1 METNKIYHG
10 NCVEKLKE
18 IEANKVDLIYFDP
31 PFFTQRKH
39 SLTNKDN
46 SKTYE
51 FDDKYNSIEEYLELV
66 ENVLL
71 ESKRV
76 LKNTGSVFLHCDK
89 TASHNIRV
97 VMDKIFGREN
107 FQSEIIWSYKRWS
120 NAKKGLL
127 NSHQVIFFYSKTQDF
142 KFNTLYTDYSAT
154 TNLDQI
160 LQDRERN
167 ENGKSD
173 YKKDENGN
181 VILGKEKKGVPL
193 SDVWEIP
200 YLNPKAKERTGY
212 PTQKPVLL
220 LNQILN
226 IVTDE
231 GDLVVD
237 PFCGSGTTCVS
248 AKSLKRQFIGI
259 DISKDAVELANS
271 RLEEMVISE
280 SNLLNKGTNEY
291 QEKTEKELAIL
302 QNINAFPVQ
311 RNSGIDGFLKDHFEG
326 MPVPVKI
333 QGEYETIEDAIEK
346 LEKAS
351 YGKDYKM
358 KILIQTRETG
368 ISRLFGFESDVTIM
382 KSLELQTKD
391 LLKKNNEGITRVL
404 QNGGL
409 SASMIV
415 WCKVQ
420 VQFFN

>member
-18 IEANKVDLIYFDP
+18 MEANKVDLIYFDP

-46 SKTYE
+46 SKTYQ
-51 FDDKYNSIEEYLELV
+51 FDDKFNSIEAYLELV

-89 TASHNIRV
+89 TASHHIRV
-97 VMDKIFGREN
+97 VMDKILGREN

-120 NAKKGLL
+120 NTKKGLL
-127 NSHQVIFFYSKTQDF
+127 NAHQVIFFYSKTQDF

-160 LQDRERN
+160 LQDRARD
-167 ENGKSD
+167 ENGKSV

-226 IVTDE
+226 IVTNE

-248 AKSLKRQFIGI
+248 AKYLKRQFIGI

-271 RLEEMVISE
+271 RLEKMVISE

-333 QGEYETIEDAIEK
+333 QSEYETIEDAIEK

-358 KILIQTRETG
+358 KILVQTRDTE
-368 ISRLFGFESDVTIM
+368 IRRLFGFDSDVTIV
-382 KSLELQTKD
+382 KSLELQAKE
-391 LLKKNNEGITRVL
+391 LMKKNNEGITWVL
-404 QNGGL
+404 QNR
-409 SASMIV
+409 
-415 WCKVQ
+415 
-420 VQFFN
+420 

>member
-51 FDDKYNSIEEYLELV
+51 FDDKYNSIEEYLKLV
-66 ENVLL
+66 ENVLQQ
-71 ESKRV
+71 SKRV

-127 NSHQVIFFYSKTQDF
+127 NAHQVIFFYSKTQDF
-142 KFNTLYTDYSAT
+142 KFNILYTDYSAT

-167 ENGKSD
+167 ENGKSI

-181 VILGKEKKGVPL
+181 VVLGKEKKGVPL

-226 IVTDE
+226 IVTEE

-326 MPVPVKI
+326 LPVPVKI

-409 SASMIV
+409 SASKTV
-415 WCKVQ
+415 
-420 VQFFN
+420 

>member
-10 NCVEKLKE
+10 NCIEKLKE
-18 IEANKVDLIYFDP
+18 IETNKVDLVYFDP

-51 FDDKYNSIEEYLELV
+51 FEDKYNSMEEYLELI
-66 ENVLL
+66 ENVLH

-76 LKNTGSVFLHCDK
+76 LKSTGSVFLHCDK

-97 VMDKIFGREN
+97 VMDKVLGREN

-127 NSHQVIFFYSKTQDF
+127 NAHQVIFFYSKTQDF

-160 LQDRERN
+160 LQDRERD
-167 ENGKSD
+167 ENGKSV

-237 PFCGSGTTCVS
+237 PFCGSGTTCVA

-271 RLEEMVISE
+271 RLTDMVISE
-280 SNLLNKGTNEY
+280 SNLLNKGASEY

-311 RNSGIDGFLKDHFEG
+311 RNRGIDGFLKEHYEG

-346 LEKAS
+346 LEKS
-351 YGKDYKM
+351 SFGKDYKM
-358 KILIQTRETG
+358 KILIQTKETG
-368 ISRLFGFESDVTIM
+368 MSRLFGIESDVTII
-382 KSLELQTKD
+382 KSLDLQTND
-391 LLKKNNEGITRVL
+391 LMKKKITDRVTRAL
-404 QNGGL
+404 
-409 SASMIV
+409 
-415 WCKVQ
+415 
-420 VQFFN
+420 

>member
-51 FDDKYNSIEEYLELV
+51 FDDKFNSIEEYLELV
-66 ENVLL
+66 EDVLKQ
-71 ESKRV
+71 SKRV
-76 LKNTGSVFLHCDK
+76 LKKTGSVFLHCDK

-97 VMDKIFGREN
+97 VMDKVFGREN

-127 NSHQVIFFYSKTQDF
+127 NAHQVIFFYSKSQDF

-167 ENGKSD
+167 ENGKSV

-181 VILGKEKKGVPL
+181 VILGKEKRGVPL

-220 LNQILN
+220 LNQIVN

-248 AKSLKRQFIGI
+248 AKSLNRQFIGI
-259 DISKDAVELANS
+259 DISKDAVELANT

-351 YGKDYKM
+351 YGKNYKM

-368 ISRLFGFESDVTIM
+368 ISRLFGFESDVTII

-409 SASMIV
+409 SATKTV
-415 WCKVQ
+415 
-420 VQFFN
+420 

>member
-51 FDDKYNSIEEYLELV
+51 FDDKYNSIDEYLELV
-66 ENVLL
+66 ENVLQ

-97 VMDKIFGREN
+97 VMDKVLGREN

-127 NSHQVIFFYSKTQDF
+127 NAHQVIFFYSKTQDF

-160 LQDRERN
+160 LQDRERD
-167 ENGKSD
+167 ENGKSV

-259 DISKDAVELANS
+259 DISNDAVELANS
-271 RLEEMVISE
+271 RLVEMVISE

-358 KILIQTRETG
+358 KILIQTKETG
-368 ISRLFGFESDVTIM
+368 ISRLFGFESDVTII

-409 SASMIV
+409 SASKTV
-415 WCKVQ
+415 
-420 VQFFN
+420 

>member
-10 NCVEKLKE
+10 NCIEKLKE

-46 SKTYE
+46 SKTYQ
-51 FDDKYNSIEEYLELV
+51 FDDKYNSIEEYLKLV

-97 VMDKIFGREN
+97 VMDKVFGREN

-127 NSHQVIFFYSKTQDF
+127 NAHQVIFFYSKTQDF
-142 KFNTLYTDYSAT
+142 KFNTLFTDYSVT

-167 ENGKSD
+167 ENGKSV

-181 VILGKEKKGVPL
+181 VVLGKEKKGVPL

-326 MPVPVKI
+326 IPVPVKI

-346 LEKAS
+346 LEKVS
-351 YGKDYKM
+351 YGKNYQL
-358 KILIQTRETG
+358 KIVVQTKESG
-368 ISRLFGFESDVTIM
+368 FGRLFGFESDVTIM

-409 SASMIV
+409 SASKTV
-415 WCKVQ
+415 
-420 VQFFN
+420 

>member
-51 FDDKYNSIEEYLELV
+51 FDDKYNSIEEYLKLV
-66 ENVLL
+66 ENVLQ

-127 NSHQVIFFYSKTQDF
+127 NAHQVIFFYSKTQDF

-167 ENGKSD
+167 ENGKSV

-181 VILGKEKKGVPL
+181 VVLGKEKKGVPL

-351 YGKDYKM
+351 YSKDYKM

-368 ISRLFGFESDVTIM
+368 ISRLFGFESDVTII

-391 LLKKNNEGITRVL
+391 LLKKNNEGITSVL
-404 QNGGL
+404 QNGGF
-409 SASMIV
+409 SASM
-415 WCKVQ
+415 KV
-420 VQFFN
+420 

>member
-1 METNKIYHG
+1 MEANKIYHG
-10 NCVEKLKE
+10 NCVEKLRE
-18 IEANKVDLIYFDP
+18 IEANKADLIYFDP

-39 SLTNKDN
+39 SLTNKGN
-46 SKTYE
+46 TKTYE
-51 FDDKYNSIEEYLELV
+51 FDDKYSSIEEYLSLI
-66 ENVLL
+66 ENVL
-71 ESKRV
+71 EQSKRV

-97 VMDKIFGREN
+97 VMDRVFGREN
-107 FQSEIIWSYKRWS
+107 FQNEIIWSYKRWS
-120 NAKKGLL
+120 NTKKGLL
-127 NSHQVIFFYSKTQDF
+127 NAHQVIFFYSKTKNF

-167 ENGKSD
+167 KNGKSV
-173 YKKDENGN
+173 YKKDESGN

-212 PTQKPVLL
+212 PTQKPVIL

-231 GDLVVD
+231 GDLVID

-248 AKSLKRQFIGI
+248 AKSLKRKFIGI
-259 DISKDAVELANS
+259 DISIDAVELANS

-280 SNLLNKGTNEY
+280 SNLLIKGTFEY
-291 QEKTEKELAIL
+291 QEKTEKELVIL

-311 RNSGIDGFLKDHFEG
+311 RNSGIDGFLKEHFEG

-333 QGEYETIEDAIEK
+333 QGEYETIEDAIKK
-346 LEKAS
+346 LEKS
-351 YGKDYKM
+351 TLGKDYKM
-358 KILIQTRETG
+358 KILIQTQETEIG
-368 ISRLFGFESDVTIM
+368 SFWGLKSDVAIIE
-382 KSLELQTKD
+382 SLELQTKNLMNRD
-391 LLKKNNEGITRVL
+391 NKSKARVL
-404 QNGGL
+404 QYDGL
-409 SASMIV
+409 NASS
-415 WCKVQ
+415 
-420 VQFFN
+420 F

>member
-97 VMDKIFGREN
+97 VMEKVFGREN

-127 NSHQVIFFYSKTQDF
+127 NAHQVIFFYSKTQDF

-160 LQDRERN
+160 LQDRERD
-167 ENGKSD
+167 ENGKSV

-181 VILGKEKKGVPL
+181 VVLGKEKKGVPL

-248 AKSLKRQFIGI
+248 AKSLKRQFIGM

-351 YGKDYKM
+351 YGKEYKM

-368 ISRLFGFESDVTIM
+368 ISRLFGFESDVTII

-391 LLKKNNEGITRVL
+391 LLKKNNEGITSVL
-404 QNGGL
+404 QNGGF
-409 SASMIV
+409 SASI
-415 WCKVQ
+415 KA
-420 VQFFN
+420 

>member
-39 SLTNKDN
+39 SLMNKDN

-66 ENVLL
+66 ENVLQ

-89 TASHNIRV
+89 TASHYIRV
-97 VMDKIFGREN
+97 VMDKVFGREN

-127 NSHQVIFFYSKTQDF
+127 NAHQVIFFYSRTQDF
-142 KFNTLYTDYSAT
+142 KFNTIYTDYSAT

-167 ENGKSD
+167 ENGKSV

-259 DISKDAVELANS
+259 DISQDAVELANS

-326 MPVPVKI
+326 LPVPVKI

-358 KILIQTRETG
+358 KILIQTRETN
-368 ISRLFGFESDVTIM
+368 RN
-382 KSLELQTKD
+382 KQTF
-391 LLKKNNEGITRVL
+391 
-404 QNGGL
+404 
-409 SASMIV
+409 
-415 WCKVQ
+415 W
-420 VQFFN
+420 F

>member
-10 NCVEKLKE
+10 NCIEKLKE
-18 IEANKVDLIYFDP
+18 IEANNVDLIYFDP

-51 FDDKYNSIEEYLELV
+51 FDDKYNSIQEYLELI
-66 ENVLL
+66 ENVLQ
-71 ESKRV
+71 ESKKV
-76 LKNTGSVFLHCDK
+76 LKKTGSVFLHCDK

-97 VMDKIFGREN
+97 VMDKVFGREN
-107 FQSEIIWSYKRWS
+107 FQSEIVWSYKRWS

-127 NSHQVIFFYSKTQDF
+127 NAHQVIFFYSKTLDF

-160 LQDRERN
+160 LQDRERD
-167 ENGKSD
+167 ENGKSV
-173 YKKDENGN
+173 YKKDKNGN

-226 IVTDE
+226 IVTDV

-248 AKSLKRQFIGI
+248 AKYLKRQFIGI
-259 DISKDAVELANS
+259 DISKDAVGLANS
-271 RLEEMVISE
+271 RLEEMIISE
-280 SNLLNKGTNEY
+280 SNLLNKGTSEY

-311 RNSGIDGFLKDHFEG
+311 RNSGIDGFLKEHFEG
-326 MPVPVKI
+326 IPVPVKI

-351 YGKDYKM
+351 YGKNYKM

-368 ISRLFGFESDVTIM
+368 ISQLFGFESDVIIM
-382 KSLELQTKD
+382 KSLELQTKE
-391 LLKKNNEGITRVL
+391 LLKINNEDITRIL

-409 SASMIV
+409 SARY
-415 WCKVQ
+415 
-420 VQFFN
+420 

>member
-51 FDDKYNSIEEYLELV
+51 FDDKYNSIEEYLKLV
-66 ENVLL
+66 ENVLQ

-127 NSHQVIFFYSKTQDF
+127 NAHQVIFFYSKTQDF

-167 ENGKSD
+167 ENGKSV

-181 VILGKEKKGVPL
+181 VVLGKEKKGVPL

-311 RNSGIDGFLKDHFEG
+311 RNGGIDGFLKDHFEG

-351 YGKDYKM
+351 YSKDYKM

-391 LLKKNNEGITRVL
+391 LLKKNNEGITSVL
-404 QNGGL
+404 QNGGF
-409 SASMIV
+409 SASM
-415 WCKVQ
+415 KV
-420 VQFFN
+420 

>member
-1 METNKIYHG
+1 METNRIYHG

-66 ENVLL
+66 ENVLQ

-97 VMDKIFGREN
+97 VMDKVFGREN

-127 NSHQVIFFYSKTQDF
+127 NAHQVIFFYSKTQDF

-160 LQDRERN
+160 LQDRERD
-167 ENGKSD
+167 ENGKSV

-259 DISKDAVELANS
+259 DISQDAVELANS

-326 MPVPVKI
+326 MPVPIKI

-368 ISRLFGFESDVTIM
+368 ISRLFGFESDVTII

-391 LLKKNNEGITRVL
+391 LLKKNNEGITAPT
-404 QNGGL
+404 QKAGD
-409 SASMIV
+409 
-415 WCKVQ
+415 CKMNSV
-420 VQFFN
+420 